1 MGSQETRA
9 LAERILAEGARTG
22 DLTSAFMAHLDPHV
36 TFHLPN
42 GEVGDIAF
50 YTAFMRE
57 SYNAFPD
64 ITLALD
70 SSIVDEDRVL
80 LQFTLEGSH
89 QGVYRGFEPTGEHF
103 SIPVCWILQVA
114 DDLVVEAWYY
124 AGAYDHLVPAHLRWL
139 ARQPS
144 EATP

>member
-9 LAERILAEGARTG
+9 RSERILAEGARTG
-22 DLTSAFMAHLDPHV
+22 DLTSAFTAHLAPDV

-42 GEVGDIAF
+42 GEVGGAAF
-50 YTAFMRE
+50 YAAFIRE
-57 SYNAFPD
+57 SYDAFPD
-64 ITLALD
+64 ITLTLD
-70 SSIVDEDRVL
+70 SSIVDGDRVL
-80 LQFTLEGSH
+80 YQFTLDGSH

-114 DDLVVEAWYY
+114 DGLVVEAWYY

-139 ARQPS
+139 ARQPP
-144 EATP
+144 EVTP